1 MTELYKPIP
10 LDHVRAER
18 DLVKFLEDR
27 FTEDRALAQAAI
39 DDPYGSGDCWF
50 DTSNAF
56 IADHYLRHDPERVLA
71 DLDAKQY
78 ILSQLRCPL
87 EGPADGWTQM
97 HLNAGAVP
105 TERENRR
112 SIRMMKMLAWP
123 YRDHPEW
130 RPEWTAWKADAA
142 FREEW

>member
-1 MTELYKPIP
+1 MTELYQPIP
-10 LDHVRAER
+10 MDHVRAER
-18 DLVKFLEDR
+18 ALVKFLEER
-27 FTEDRALAQAAI
+27 FADDRALAQACV
-39 DDPYGSGDCWF
+39 DDPEGEDCWF
-50 DTSNAF
+50 DTGGKF
-56 IADHYLRHDPERVLA
+56 IADHYMRHEPERVLME
-71 DLDAKQY
+71 LEAKQY

-87 EGPADGWTQM
+87 EGPEDGWTEQ

-105 TERENRR
+105 TEREHRR

-123 YRDHPEW
+123 YKDHSEW